1 MQERAIIVT
10 LFYNNTN
17 TNLRMDNHTDA
28 SHHEKKMS
36 CDCGPSGGYRGHMV
50 FWGLFLV
57 IIGGYYFGVETGVF
71 TDDLPFWPIV
81 AMVFGAFGLVK
92 GLLMKR

>member
-1 MQERAIIVT
+1 
-10 LFYNNTN
+10 
-17 TNLRMDNHTDA
+17 
-28 SHHEKKMS
+28 
-36 CDCGPSGGYRGHMV
+36 MV

-57 IIGGYYFGVETGVF
+57 IIGGYYFGVDTGVF

-92 GLLMKR
+92 GILLKR